1 MPESGGLPKGNIV
14 VHVSV
19 ELEALIP
26 KFLANRREN
35 VHTIFS
41 ALEACDYEPIRV
53 IGHNM
58 KGVGSAYGFDRI
70 SVLGVAIEN
79 AAVTEKSD
87 EITNLVLELSDY
99 LDRVEVVFNGPEP
112 AGFH

>member
-1 MPESGGLPKGNIV
+1 MPESGDLPEGNVV

-26 KFLANRREN
+26 KFLANRRGN

-41 ALEACDYEPIRV
+41 ALEAREYESIRV

-58 KGVGSAYGFDRI
+58 KGVGSSYGFDRI

-79 AAVTEKSD
+79 AAVTEKPH
-87 EITNLVLELSDY
+87 EITKLVLELSDY
-99 LDRVEVVFNGPEP
+99 LDRVEVIFNSPES
-112 AGFH
+112 AEFH